1 MKIQDSIQEQIHMK
15 HVSIAERNVA
25 LSNNI
30 SAKPADLDRASF
42 EYTEGIS
49 LMKHF
54 SHALW
59 LTALQKMSAA
69 RKAFP
74 LKRLPN

>member
-42 EYTEGIS
+42 EYTEV
-49 LMKHF
+49 F
-54 SHALW
+54 
-59 LTALQKMSAA
+59 
-69 RKAFP
+69 R
-74 LKRLPN
+74 